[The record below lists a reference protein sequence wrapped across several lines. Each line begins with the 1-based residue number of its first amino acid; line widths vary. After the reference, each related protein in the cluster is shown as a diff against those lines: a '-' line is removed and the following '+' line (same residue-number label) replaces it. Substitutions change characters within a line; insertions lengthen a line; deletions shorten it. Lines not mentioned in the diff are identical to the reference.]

1 MPFVDDSDAVL
12 LLVRAR
18 VERWFFLLRPAEAD
32 EVESVE
38 QIRLLFLCRKVDK
51 TEEGEV
57 GFSAE
62 SEPEGDGTGFD
73 DDASSSLPK
82 RRKRLE

>member
-18 VERWFFLLRPAEAD
+18 VERWFFLLRPAETD

-38 QIRLLFLCRKVDK
+38 LIRLLFLCLKLDK
-51 TEEGEV
+51 AEEGEV
-57 GFSAE
+57 GCSA
-62 SEPEGDGTGFD
+62 EPEGDATGFD
-73 DDASSSLPK
+73 DDATSSLPK
-82 RRKRLE
+82 GEGKK